1 MLSYYIF
8 ILQNSEPIAASIL
21 EEQPAGTLVGN
32 FSAVDEDINENG
44 AIDYVIFDGNQDEKF
59 EVTRTEDNSFM
70 LRTKA
75 KLDRESVEFYL
86 LTIKCFK
93 LGTPNTYLFSNLP
106 FDRDDPSQMQ
116 IRIKLIDVDDHLPEF
131 ETKSPA
137 IGVRSN
143 VAIDEVII
151 RSKAVDIDPEALPI
165 SYSIKDIAFV
175 AQYYK
180 RDNETNANLTL
191 LFQMNN
197 ATGEIRTAR
206 GLSHFVD
213 GYFEI
218 TVRANNSAMPRRYS
232 DNMLKIFVI
241 RDKSL
246 LRFVFTKPAAEVEAI
261 VEEFAKKVQEELHS
275 AKIELY
281 ILDTKVLTKA
291 DNSLDFSS
299 TR

>member
-1 MLSYYIF
+1 M
-8 ILQNSEPIAASIL
+8 
-21 EEQPAGTLVGN
+21 EEQPAGTFVGN
-32 FSAVDEDINENG
+32 FSAVDEDIDANG
-44 AIDYVIFDGNQDEKF
+44 AIDYIIVDGNQDDKF
-59 EVTRTEDNSFM
+59 LVTRTENNAF
-70 LRTKA
+70 LLTTLT
-75 KLDRESVEFYL
+75 KLDRETTESYL

-93 LGTPNTYLFSNLP
+93 LGSPNINLFNHLA
-106 FDRDDPSQMQ
+106 FDREDYSQIQ

-151 RSKAVDIDPEALPI
+151 RTKAVDVDPGALPI
-165 SYSIKDIAFV
+165 RYSIKGIVFV
-175 AQYYK
+175 PQYYK
-180 RDNETNANLTL
+180 RDNETIANLTA
-191 LFQMNN
+191 LFGINN

-213 GYFEI
+213 GYFEV
-218 TVRANNSAMPRRYS
+218 TVRANNSDLPRRFA
-232 DNMLKIFVI
+232 DNTVKIFVI

-261 VEEFAKKVQEELHS
+261 VDEFAKRVQEELRS

-291 DNSLDFSS
+291 DSSLDFSS

>member
-1 MLSYYIF
+1 M
-8 ILQNSEPIAASIL
+8 
-21 EEQPAGTLVGN
+21 GN

-44 AIDYVIFDGNQDEKF
+44 AIDYAIVEGNQDEKF
-59 EVTRTEDNSFM
+59 LVTRTENNAFFIT
-70 LRTKA
+70 TKA
-75 KLDRESVEFYL
+75 KLDRELIESYL

-93 LGTPNTYLFSNLP
+93 LGSPNMHLFSNLP
-106 FDRDDPSQMQ
+106 FDRNDPSQIQ
-116 IRIKLIDVDDHLPEF
+116 IRVKLIDVDDHLPEF

-151 RSKAVDIDPEALPI
+151 RCKAVDVDPEAWPI
-165 SYSIKDIAFV
+165 NYLIKDIAFV

-180 RDNETNANLTL
+180 RDNETIANLTS
-191 LFQMNN
+191 LFSMNN

-206 GLSHFVD
+206 GLFHFVD
-213 GYFEI
+213 GFFEV
-218 TVRANNSAMPRRYS
+218 TVRANNSALPRRYS
-232 DNMLKIFVI
+232 DNLVKIFVI

-261 VEEFAKKVQEELHS
+261 VDEFAKRVQEELRS

>member
-1 MLSYYIF
+1 MFTLKSY
-8 ILQNSEPIAASIL
+8 LQNSEPVIVSVL
-21 EEQPAGTLVGN
+21 EEQPSGTFVGN
-32 FSAVDEDINENG
+32 FSAIDEDINENG
-44 AIDYVIFDGNQDEKF
+44 AIDYLIIDGNQDEKF
-59 EVTRTEDNSFM
+59 LITRSEDNAFNIT
-70 LRTKA
+70 TKT
-75 KLDRESVEFYL
+75 KLDRESIESYL

-93 LGTPNTYLFSNLP
+93 LGSPNSHLFKNLP
-106 FDRDDPSQMQ
+106 FDRADPSQIQ
-116 IRIKLIDVDDHLPEF
+116 IRIKIIDLDDHLPEF

-151 RSKAVDIDPEALPI
+151 RCKAVDIDPEALPI
-165 SYSIKDIAFV
+165 NYSIKDIAFV

-180 RDNETNANLTL
+180 RDNETIANLTT
-191 LFQMNN
+191 LFSINN
-197 ATGEIRTAR
+197 VTGEIRTAR

-213 GYFEI
+213 GYFEVI
-218 TVRANNSAMPRRYS
+218 IRANNSAIPRRYTE
-232 DNMLKIFVI
+232 NVVKIFVI

-261 VEEFAKKVQEELHS
+261 VDEFAKRVQEELRS
-275 AKIELY
+275 TKIELY